1 VMWLSKSN
9 WPVWSAVNST
19 PRRHQPL
26 EQGDER
32 GPLSQHLRVL
42 EEQPADDLR
51 VDGAGGRFDLV
62 EAGTSPSGSPFFDLS
77 PYGHRRDAGCEVL
90 RSTASLT
97 SRVLG

>member
-1 VMWLSKSN
+1 VMWLSESN

-62 EAGTSPSGSPFFDLS
+62 EAG
-77 PYGHRRDAGCEVL
+77 RRRAVP
-90 RSTASLT
+90 RSSTCRRT
-97 SRVLG
+97 VIVVTRVARC